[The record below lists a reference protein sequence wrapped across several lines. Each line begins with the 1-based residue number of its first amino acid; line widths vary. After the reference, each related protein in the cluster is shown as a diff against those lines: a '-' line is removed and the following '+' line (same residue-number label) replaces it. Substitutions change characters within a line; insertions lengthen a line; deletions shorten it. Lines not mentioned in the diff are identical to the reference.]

1 MILIS
6 SSVFS
11 SSSLQFKVV
20 VTAFLLHRHCHLYR
34 DFHSPSLSLPPIC
47 IVTSYHL
54 HRYFI
59 SSSSS
64 FTLTFIVTC
73 FHLHRH
79 LLSSSSSLP
88 VTNIVTSSHLQ
99 RHFHVVP
106 SSFPLSFI
114 VTSTHLHRQFD
125 SPSATLSF
133 TLIVFA
139 HVACH
144 LQSSYYS
151 SLSVSR
157 TSKEH
162 RARQDTD
169 HLQRQRNWE
178 PGKAQTISPAA
189 KELRARQDTNH
200 FQRHR
205 NLKADK
211 AAQLISS
218 LNALVRSAGFFTED
232 AAKILLLPIFSHGS
246 TAATVSSWVHLIL
259 SSNISRKF
267 KTLLQD
273 SFSWHP
279 ATTTQHLSWENC
291 TGFPFQTY

>member
-11 SSSLQFKVV
+11 SSSLQFKAV

-79 LLSSSSSLP
+79 FLSSSSSLP
-88 VTNIVTSSHLQ
+88 VTNVVTSSHLQ
-99 RHFHVVP
+99 RHFHSVP

-114 VTSTHLHRQFD
+114 VTSIHLHRQFH

-144 LQSSYYS
+144 LQSTYYS

-162 RARQDTD
+162 GARQDTD

-178 PGKAQTISPAA
+178 PDKAQTISPAA
-189 KELRARQDTNH
+189 KELRARQL
-200 FQRHR
+200 RHKSFSASQEFESR
-205 NLKADK
+205 QGSPAYFELKR
-211 AAQLISS
+211 ISS
-218 LNALVRSAGFFTED
+218 ISRFFIDD
-232 AAKILLLPIFSHGS
+232 AAKILLLPIFSHG
-246 TAATVSSWVHLIL
+246 
-259 SSNISRKF
+259 
-267 KTLLQD
+267 
-273 SFSWHP
+273 
-279 ATTTQHLSWENC
+279 
-291 TGFPFQTY
+291 